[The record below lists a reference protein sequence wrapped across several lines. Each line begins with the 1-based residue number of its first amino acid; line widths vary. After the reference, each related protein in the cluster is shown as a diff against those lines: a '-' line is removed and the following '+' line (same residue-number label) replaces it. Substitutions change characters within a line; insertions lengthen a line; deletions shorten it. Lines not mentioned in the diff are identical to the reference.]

1 MSFQKLHA
9 ILFVFQ
15 SDQYL
20 CYAKLIDEVDEAF
33 VGMPKFYSNVVMYYE
48 NTISSLF

>member
-1 MSFQKLHA
+1 MLFQKLHA

-15 SDQYL
+15 SDQYM

-33 VGMPKFYSNVVMYYE
+33 VGMLKFYSNVVIYYK
-48 NTISSLF
+48 NTISLLS